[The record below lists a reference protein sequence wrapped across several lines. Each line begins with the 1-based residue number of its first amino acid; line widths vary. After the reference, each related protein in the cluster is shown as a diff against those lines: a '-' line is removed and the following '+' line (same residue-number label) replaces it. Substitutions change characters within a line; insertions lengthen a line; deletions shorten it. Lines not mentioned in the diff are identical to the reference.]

1 MASVLICAIRGRI
14 KILAHCALSCRPQ
27 IPRIP
32 TDFSHTK
39 SVWHSP
45 CRWQP
50 KRAESPMTSLAQGK
64 RSDILGKPPHPITS
78 RPARAKVNITRS
90 ASALFP
96 LHGAS
101 STAHY
106 TQGAASLAAGLW
118 TSAPSGR
125 ARLTA
130 CQTPSCG
137 IQLHRT
143 FRLQK
148 IRVDPLRR
156 RRIETQ
162 AVGSGARVNNP
173 WKKTSVR
180 FGAIT
185 FRWSVGLRRVSCFLI
200 KQPARHLWKSA
211 WSVGEHSRAACP
223 IPNPTSHIS
232 HLTSHISHP
241 TSHISHPTFHIQ
253 RSTFSTLLPQ
263 IYTFLPVAPRPASKY
278 AILSAFSQPSNHQSL
293 TFQALPR
300 HIPNT
305 PFPTTKRHVSPLHP
319 CPFEAPSLT
328 FRTSIPKPPQSD
340 TCPTPAPPSAY
351 GLSTRPIPP
360 PNPKNLN
367 SPPSVSLKIPTQDLR
382 QIFLM

>member
-1 MASVLICAIRGRI
+1 MNFCPFGTCPSDRMSSPVMWHTTSSYFPPAKNPCRSFAPAAHRNPSSRQRSKRKQSVKKNIRAHRCNYLPLVGGASPGLVFFDKTARTASVKICVICGR
-14 KILAHCALSCRPQ
+14 
-27 IPRIP
+27 
-32 TDFSHTK
+32 TF
-39 SVWHSP
+39 P
-45 CRWQP
+45 CR
-50 KRAESPMTSLAQGK
+50 M
-64 RSDILGKPPHPITS
+64 PHS
-78 RPARAKVNITRS
+78 K
-90 ASALFP
+90 
-96 LHGAS
+96 
-101 STAHY
+101 
-106 TQGAASLAAGLW
+106 
-118 TSAPSGR
+118 
-125 ARLTA
+125 
-130 CQTPSCG
+130 
-137 IQLHRT
+137 
-143 FRLQK
+143 
-148 IRVDPLRR
+148 
-156 RRIETQ
+156 
-162 AVGSGARVNNP
+162 
-173 WKKTSVR
+173 
-180 FGAIT
+180 
-185 FRWSVGLRRVSCFLI
+185 
-200 KQPARHLWKSA
+200 
-211 WSVGEHSRAACP
+211 
-223 IPNPTSHIS
+223 SHIP
-232 HLTSHISHP
+232 HLTSHIPHP
-241 TSHISHPTFHIQ
+241 TSHIPHPTFHIQ